1 MKGVVAAA
9 AVAVIATGA
18 QAAYPHRRAHDIFH
32 RGYESC
38 VPSCTT
44 IWSTITGSATL
55 IPNPPPATSSAAV
68 VTSSAAPKPK
78 PETTKVYEAPKVTT
92 TPKAE
97 TTTPEATSTSVEVV
111 VVVPVPTPEV
121 HDCPTPGTYTFPATT
136 VTVTESTTVC
146 GAQTTKVPQGTHT
159 LGGVTTVVETETT
172 VTCPYAKE
180 TEVNG
185 VTTSVIETTVYVCP
199 SAGTY
204 TIAPLT
210 KTCSEETIIVYPV
223 PTSYAPGTYTAP
235 EQVVTVTETGYVYV
249 CPYSSEGLTTTA
261 PAKVTKTY
269 EAPKATK
276 VYEAPKVSSVV
287 YEVPKVS
294 SAVVYEVPKASSAV
308 VYELPKASTKVSSST
323 PKATPKVTKPKSSN
337 KSYNTGNLKGDS
349 DHYGITY
356 TPYQSSNGDCKSA
369 SEVNS
374 DIAALKQKGFSIVRS
389 YSTDCDTLTSVGPA
403 CKEHGMDMIIGV
415 FVKGTGCSYSTPDI
429 KKQVDAIAKWAQ
441 WDLVKL
447 FVVGNEAIMN
457 GYCSASELA
466 ELITVVKS
474 KCSGYTGP
482 YTIAET
488 LNIWQQ
494 PAVSSAICPVVDVT
508 GANIHPYFNSD
519 VKASAAGEF
528 VSGQLELLA
537 EVCSGNEV
545 INLECGWPTRGNCNG
560 SACPGKKEQ
569 VEAITSIRESCGDKT
584 VFFSYEDDMWKEP
597 GDCGCEQSWG
607 SSGCF

>member
-9 AVAVIATGA
+9 AVAVMASGA
-18 QAAYPHRRAHDIFH
+18 QAAYPHHRRAHDIFH

-55 IPNPPPATSSAAV
+55 VPNPPPATSSAAV
-68 VTSSAAPKPK
+68 VTSSAALKPKPK
-78 PETTKVYEAPKVTT
+78 PETTPEAYEVPKVTT

-97 TTTPEATSTSVEVV
+97 TTTPEASSTSVEVV

-146 GAQTTKVPQGTHT
+146 GAQTTKVPKGTHT
-159 LGGVTTVVETETT
+159 LGGVTTIVETQTT

-204 TIAPLT
+204 TIGPVT
-210 KTCSEETIIVYPV
+210 KTCEEETIVVYPV

-235 EQVVTVTETGYVYV
+235 EQVITVTETGYVYV
-249 CPYSSEGLTTTA
+249 CPYSSEGLASTTA
-261 PAKVTKTY
+261 PAKATEVY
-269 EAPKATK
+269 EAPKPTK
-276 VYEAPKVSSVV
+276 VYEAPKVSSKVV
-287 YEVPKVS
+287 YEVPEAS
-294 SAVVYEVPKASSAV
+294 SAVVYEVPSSKV
-308 VYELPKASTKVSSST
+308 VSET
-323 PKATPKVTKPKSSN
+323 PKATPKVTKPKTSN
-337 KSYNTGNLKGDS
+337 KSYNSGNLKGTN

-356 TPYQSSNGDCKSA
+356 TPYQSSNGDCKSS
-369 SEVNS
+369 SEVNK
-374 DIAALKQKGFSIVRS
+374 DIASLKQKGFSIVRS

-429 KKQVDAIAKWAQ
+429 KKQVDAIAEWAE

-494 PAVSSAICPVVDVT
+494 PQVASAICPVVDVT

-519 VKASAAGEF
+519 VKPSAAGEF

-537 EVCSGNEV
+537 DICSGNEV
-545 INLECGWPTRGNCNG
+545 INLECGWPTRGTCNG
-560 SACPGKKEQ
+560 SACPGEKEQ

-607 SSGCF
+607 SSSCF